1 MRRSHP
7 ASAPALTA
15 PAAFVFALTLA
26 LALAHGPAAAIPP
39 SVPPASALAAAA
51 PSTRPPGAAGL
62 VFERSEY
69 AARRA
74 RLMEAVPDGAA
85 IILGAKPAV
94 GYVPF
99 FQNNDV
105 MYFSGV
111 EIPGAALIVDGR
123 RKQTTLFFT
132 MGEREARGEGLPAAL
147 VTDTRAFTGI
157 EQVAP
162 ADQLGPALARLA
174 GQGYVLYTPFK
185 PEELMRE
192 VSSEKLGT
200 LQRGMTLDPWD
211 GRLTRELQFVR
222 HLRERFPG
230 AEVRD
235 CSAAIWDLRT
245 IKSPAEIAL
254 LRRAGRI
261 GVKAMTEIMR
271 ATRPGTGEW
280 EVAALF
286 EFVCRREGA
295 QDIAYNTIISSDEN
309 HPHLHYY
316 KHDRVLADGDF
327 LVVDAGPDLGYYD
340 VDISISY
347 PANGKFTPRQR
358 EIYEAALAVQRAS
371 VELYRPGVTFDQVAE
386 EVRAVLEKRGV
397 DMGGPLFK
405 PRTMRNGGSHYVGM
419 AVHDVGGAPRG
430 PLKPGMVFACDV
442 FAVYPDEK
450 LGVRVEDTVVVTETG
465 CENLTPGIPR
475 TVAEIEALMKKPG
488 AIQVLRDKGLY

>member
-1 MRRSHP
+1 MRRKI
-7 ASAPALTA
+7 A
-15 PAAFVFALTLA
+15 FALASLVLVSSGLPLRA
-26 LALAHGPAAAIPP
+26 SGPI
-39 SVPPASALAAAA
+39 
-51 PSTRPPGAAGL
+51 
-62 VFERSEY
+62 FERSEY

-74 RLMEAVPDGAA
+74 RLMAAVPDGAA
-85 IILGAKPAV
+85 IVLGAQPVA
-94 GYVPF
+94 GYNPY
-99 FQNNDV
+99 FQNNDF
-105 MYFSGV
+105 MYLSGV
-111 EIPGAALIVDGR
+111 EIPDAVLIVDGR
-123 RKQTTLFFT
+123 RMQTTLFFT
-132 MGEREARGEGLPAAL
+132 MSERAARGEGLPAAL

-162 ADQLGPALARLA
+162 ADQLGPAIARLA
-174 GQGYVLYTPFK
+174 VQGYVLYTSFQ

-192 VSSEKLGT
+192 VSAEKLGT
-200 LQRGMTLDPWD
+200 LQRAMTLNTWD

-235 CSAAIWDLRT
+235 CSSAIRDLRVT
-245 IKSPAEIAL
+245 KSPAEIDL

-271 ATRPGTGEW
+271 ATSPGTGEW

-286 EFVCRREGA
+286 EYVCKREGA

-347 PANGKFTPRQR
+347 PANGKFTSRQR

-371 VELYRPGVTFDQVAE
+371 VERYRPGVTFDEVAE
-386 EVRAVLEKRGV
+386 EVRAALKKRGIDV
-397 DMGGPLFK
+397 DGPLFR

-430 PLKPGMVFACDV
+430 PLRPGMVFACDIY
-442 FAVYPDEK
+442 AVYPDEK
-450 LGVRVEDTVVVTETG
+450 LGVRVEDTVVITETG

-475 TVAEIEALMKKPG
+475 TVAEIEALMKKAG
-488 AIQVLRDKGLY
+488 TIQVLKEKGLY

>member
-1 MRRSHP
+1 MRRSFP
-7 ASAPALTA
+7 YGLLAVAL
-15 PAAFVFALTLA
+15 VSLA
-26 LALAHGPAAAIPP
+26 LPLRG
-39 SVPPASALAAAA
+39 
-51 PSTRPPGAAGL
+51 AGL
-62 VFERSEY
+62 LFEKPEY

-74 RLMEAVPDGAA
+74 RLMEAVADGAA
-85 IILGAKPAV
+85 IILGARPVA
-94 GYVPF
+94 GYNPY
-99 FQNNDV
+99 FQNNDF

-111 EIPGAALIVDGR
+111 EIPDAVLIIDGR

-132 MGEREARGEGLPAAL
+132 MSERAAKGEGLPAAL
-147 VTDTRAFTGI
+147 VTDTRGFTGI

-162 ADQLGPALARLA
+162 ADQLSQALARLA
-174 GQGYVLYTPFK
+174 GQGCVLYTPFK

-200 LQRGMTLDPWD
+200 LQRAMSFDPWD
-211 GRLTRELQFVR
+211 GRLTRELQFVKL
-222 HLRERFPG
+222 LRERFPG
-230 AEVRD
+230 IEVRD
-235 CSAAIWDLRT
+235 CSEAIWDLRT

-254 LRRAGRI
+254 LREAGRI

-286 EFVCRREGA
+286 EFVCKREGA

-309 HPHLHYY
+309 HPYLHYY

-327 LVVDAGPDLGYYD
+327 LVVDAGPDFGYYD

-347 PANGKFTPRQR
+347 PANGTFTPRQR
-358 EIYEAALAVQRAS
+358 EIYEAALAVQKAS
-371 VELYRPGVTFDQVAE
+371 VERYKPGVTFAEVAE
-386 EVRAVLEKRGV
+386 EVRAALKKRGIDV
-397 DMGGPLFK
+397 DGPLFR

-430 PLKPGMVFACDV
+430 PLRPGMVFACDIY
-442 FAVYPDEK
+442 AVYPDEK
-450 LGVRVEDTVVVTETG
+450 LGVRVEDTVVITETG

-475 TVAEIEALMKKPG
+475 TVAEIEALMKKAG
-488 AIQVLRDKGLY
+488 TIQVLKEKGLY